1 MASHVAL
8 LRGINVG
15 GRNKVPMAELRE
27 VVASLGHAGVATYI
41 QSGNVLFS
49 TEETDN
55 AKLAAALESAIEDRF
70 GLWSSVVVLSRDE
83 LAEVL
88 AANPYPDEP
97 DPRLVHVVFLNADP
111 PPDLSDRITAV
122 VGAAAAKGSRDTV
135 QASGRALYVHT
146 PDGFGRSE
154 VAQNLFKL
162 VTPPAEAK
170 EAGRLASQGEKAE
183 PGRHGQELGH
193 GDQAAVAVRG
203 EVVARAVLVTG
214 ASRGIGRAV
223 AQAFAELGDRVAVH
237 HRGSPGLADEVLA
250 GLPGRGHLVVQ
261 ADLADAGAVR
271 QMVDRAQAGLGGLDV
286 LVNNA
291 GIYVPHPVTEVSYE
305 QWQDTWREVLA
316 VNLTGAANV
325 TWCAVQYMK
334 ATGGRIVNVTSR
346 GAYRGEPRHPAYG
359 ASKAGLNSFGQSM
372 ARALAPF
379 GIAVAS
385 VAPGFVETAMA
396 RPDLDSARGEEIRA
410 QSPFHRVA
418 TTAEIAAA
426 VVYLASEQAEW
437 ASGAV
442 LDLNGA
448 SYLR

>member
-1 MASHVAL
+1 
-8 LRGINVG
+8 
-15 GRNKVPMAELRE
+15 
-27 VVASLGHAGVATYI
+27 
-41 QSGNVLFS
+41 
-49 TEETDN
+49 
-55 AKLAAALESAIEDRF
+55 
-70 GLWSSVVVLSRDE
+70 
-83 LAEVL
+83 
-88 AANPYPDEP
+88 
-97 DPRLVHVVFLNADP
+97 
-111 PPDLSDRITAV
+111 
-122 VGAAAAKGSRDTV
+122 
-135 QASGRALYVHT
+135 
-146 PDGFGRSE
+146 
-154 VAQNLFKL
+154 
-162 VTPPAEAK
+162 
-170 EAGRLASQGEKAE
+170 
-183 PGRHGQELGH
+183 
-193 GDQAAVAVRG
+193 
-203 EVVARAVLVTG
+203 VARAVLVTG

-237 HRGSPGLADEVLA
+237 HRGSPGRADEVLA
-250 GLPGRGHLVVQ
+250 GLPGGGHVVVQ
-261 ADLADAGAVR
+261 ADLADAAAVR
-271 QMVDRAQAGLGGLDV
+271 QMVDAAHAGLGGLDV

-291 GIYVPHPVTEVSYE
+291 GTFLPHPITEVSYE
-305 QWQDTWREVLA
+305 QWQDAWREILA

-396 RPDLDSARGEEIRA
+396 RPDLDSAQGEEIRA
-410 QSPFHRVA
+410 QSPFGRVA
-418 TTAEIAAA
+418 TTAEVAAA